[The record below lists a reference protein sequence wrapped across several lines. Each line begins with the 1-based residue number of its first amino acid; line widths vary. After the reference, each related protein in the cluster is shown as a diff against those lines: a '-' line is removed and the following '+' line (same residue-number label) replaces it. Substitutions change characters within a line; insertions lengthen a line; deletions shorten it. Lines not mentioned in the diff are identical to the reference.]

1 MSSTGVVLLKRTALP
16 AAHQSNPPGY
26 TSLCPQS
33 PFAIAQ
39 CLPIPL
45 IPSLLLINLPLCF
58 LHFSCIPSP
67 LLIPPPLSDLSWNA
81 KFPSLH
87 PSILSLCIFK
97 QFCTRSYLTGSPYAL
112 MSDST
117 PLNLLS
123 LSVFPPSCL
132 FASLHLYLL
141 LSWLMWADSLYQ
153 CFIRNP
159 NNICLCLHFWKSK
172 STPDT
177 ICWQRI
183 HTRENTHTN
192 THALII
198 NGLFLRVMADKTKML
213 HVVMWGNILIC
224 MCACGSASRV
234 YLWETEYA
242 FKWLC

>member
-16 AAHQSNPPGY
+16 AVHQSSPLGY

-39 CLPIPL
+39 CLPSPL

-67 LLIPPPLSDLSWNA
+67 LLTPPFSPICLGMLNSHH
-81 KFPSLH
+81 FTH
-87 PSILSLCIFK
+87 LSLCIFK

-117 PLNLLS
+117 ALNLLS

-141 LSWLMWADSLYQ
+141 LSWLMWAGSLYQ

-183 HTRENTHTN
+183 HTRENTHTSI
-192 THALII
+192 HPLII
-198 NGLFLRVMADKTKML
+198 NGLFLKVMADKTKML
-213 HVVMWGNILIC
+213 HVVMWGNISIC